1 MRHSFQ
7 VMEELG
13 AECDR
18 LGVRVV
24 DVHGERASASDFLAT
39 VARYIEA
46 REKELHDRRWISVTE
61 RLPEVDAT
69 VLAVTM
75 AFPKDI
81 RIAQMASQDGVMWRF
96 CDMDDDDVDSF
107 GITHWMPLPAPPADG
122 TETVEK

>member
-24 DVHGERASASDFLAT
+24 DVHGERGSASDFLAT

-46 REKELHDRRWISVTE
+46 REKELHGRRWIPVTE
-61 RLPEVDAT
+61 RLPEVHSPVLVSITESRYPTVAT
-69 VLAVTM
+69 MSLDGEWLFREGDHVT
-75 AFPKDI
+75 
-81 RIAQMASQDGVMWRF
+81 V
-96 CDMDDDDVDSF
+96 
-107 GITHWMPLPAPPADG
+107 THWMPLQAPPTDS
-122 TETVEK
+122 K